1 MNKSDEVY
9 CFAQVADNDSAGFPL
24 SRLRSINGGTG
35 ELIIAVDE
43 PTGNVDAITLTTGTD
58 ELTAAMQ
65 LCRALSEATRNTQ
78 SNVVVLADSAAA
90 TATVT
95 VVREITGCSTIA

>member
-1 MNKSDEVY
+1 MPRSDEVY
-9 CFAQVADNDSAGFPL
+9 CFAQVADNDSDGFPL

-43 PTGNVDAITLTTGTD
+43 PSGNVDAITLTTGAD
-58 ELTAAMQ
+58 ELTAALQ

-78 SNVVVLADSAAA
+78 SNVVVLANLDA
-90 TATVT
+90 ATVT
-95 VVREITGCSTIA
+95 IVPEITGCSTIA

>member
-1 MNKSDEVY
+1 MTRSDEVY

-24 SRLRSINGGTG
+24 SRLRSINGGDQ

-43 PTGNVDAITLTTGTD
+43 PSGNVDAITLTTGTD
-58 ELTAAMQ
+58 ELTAALQ

-78 SNVVVLADSAAA
+78 SNVVVLANAAAA

-95 VVREITGCSTIA
+95 VVPEITGCSTIA